1 MDRRGTPSAAH
12 REAASQAADTGQAQP
27 GRTPDF
33 GFISHNFLENFL
45 KLCPEFHSDFSPW
58 FAAATSRVVAT
69 LAEETRAAAAQRPV
83 GTPGTSQRSEMP
95 LSAADLQHLET
106 EGWVLAKGIIPAA
119 YIHALQVRLHLYT
132 TASQPLLA
140 SDSAS
145 PAGTSPAADG
155 IGSAPAASWTA
166 SLLAPPDYS

>member
-1 MDRRGTPSAAH
+1 VDRRGTPSAAH

-145 PAGTSPAADG
+145 PASSPAAVG

-166 SLLAPPDYS
+166 SLLAPPDCS

>member
-1 MDRRGTPSAAH
+1 
-12 REAASQAADTGQAQP
+12 
-27 GRTPDF
+27 
-33 GFISHNFLENFL
+33 
-45 KLCPEFHSDFSPW
+45 
-58 FAAATSRVVAT
+58 
-69 LAEETRAAAAQRPV
+69 
-83 GTPGTSQRSEMP
+83 MP